1 MTSCFLFTQRPVFLD
16 DARDGAGANRLA
28 LTGSWHPLVP
38 APAFVRNDV
47 VLGGARDD
55 ADADTDAA
63 PGCMLLTGPN
73 MGGKSTL
80 LRQVALAVITAH
92 IGCRVPASTCEL
104 NVVDS
109 VYCRVGAGDG
119 IQSGVSTFLA
129 EMSDVAAVSILIFVL
144 VWGIRMTSCSVH
156 RCSTA
161 RRGRACSSSTSS
173 AAGLPR
179 LMGTPSRSQSRA
191 QSPTG

>member
-1 MTSCFLFTQRPVFLD
+1 MTSCFLTQRPVFLD
-16 DARDGAGANRLA
+16 DTRDGAAAANRLA

-38 APAFVRNDV
+38 SPAFVRNDV
-47 VLGGARDD
+47 VLGADD
-55 ADADTDAA
+55 A

-129 EMSDVAAVSILIFVL
+129 EMSDVAAMVSLFL
-144 VWGIRMTSCSVH
+144 LSYGQLEL
-156 RCSTA
+156 
-161 RRGRACSSSTSS
+161 GN
-173 AAGLPR
+173 
-179 LMGTPSRSQSRA
+179 
-191 QSPTG
+191 

>member
-1 MTSCFLFTQRPVFLD
+1 MFLD
-16 DARDGAGANRLA
+16 DTRDVAAANRLA

-47 VLGGARDD
+47 VLGADD
-55 ADADTDAA
+55 A

-129 EMSDVAAVSILIFVL
+129 EMSDVAA
-144 VWGIRMTSCSVH
+144 
-156 RCSTA
+156 
-161 RRGRACSSSTSS
+161 
-173 AAGLPR
+173 
-179 LMGTPSRSQSRA
+179 
-191 QSPTG
+191 

>member
-1 MTSCFLFTQRPVFLD
+1 
-16 DARDGAGANRLA
+16 
-28 LTGSWHPLVP
+28 
-38 APAFVRNDV
+38 
-47 VLGGARDD
+47 
-55 ADADTDAA
+55 
-63 PGCMLLTGPN
+63 

-129 EMSDVAAVSILIFVL
+129 EMSDVAAMVSLFL
-144 VWGIRMTSCSVH
+144 LSYGQLEL
-156 RCSTA
+156 
-161 RRGRACSSSTSS
+161 GN
-173 AAGLPR
+173 
-179 LMGTPSRSQSRA
+179 
-191 QSPTG
+191 

>member
-1 MTSCFLFTQRPVFLD
+1 LTLCFLFTQRPVFLD

-47 VLGGARDD
+47 VLGADD
-55 ADADTDAA
+55 A

-173 AAGLPR
+173 AAERPR

>member
-38 APAFVRNDV
+38 SPAFVRNDV
-47 VLGGARDD
+47 VLGADD
-55 ADADTDAA
+55 A

-129 EMSDVAAVSILIFVL
+129 EMSDVAAMVSLFL
-144 VWGIRMTSCSVH
+144 LSYGQLEL
-156 RCSTA
+156 
-161 RRGRACSSSTSS
+161 GN
-173 AAGLPR
+173 
-179 LMGTPSRSQSRA
+179 
-191 QSPTG
+191 